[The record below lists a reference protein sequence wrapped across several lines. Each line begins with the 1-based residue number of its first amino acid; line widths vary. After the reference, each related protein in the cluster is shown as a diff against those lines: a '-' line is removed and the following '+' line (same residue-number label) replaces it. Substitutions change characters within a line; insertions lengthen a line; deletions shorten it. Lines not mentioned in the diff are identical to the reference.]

1 MSDNTNNREVAS
13 FYFKIAETGEN
24 VIIQV
29 PTNICIAN
37 FIEYVKNFAYP
48 YFNMDRNVPLEIVEV
63 GQDIPGVL
71 RGEDA
76 PALQRDFDTTVR
88 QLYNGVYENRAFYIR
103 FRRDNQIDSN
113 RENQNTQ
120 NTQNTQI

>member
-13 FYFKIAETGEN
+13 FYFKIADTGEN

-29 PTNICIAN
+29 PTNLCIAN

-48 YFNMDRNVPLEIVEV
+48 YFNIDRNNRIEIVEA
-63 GQDIPGVL
+63 GQDIPGI
-71 RGEDA
+71 RAEDA
-76 PALQRDFDTTVR
+76 HALRRDFDTTVR

-120 NTQNTQI
+120 NTQNT